1 MVDQRARPGV
11 EHADHAQS
19 TAYEARV
26 LRQLLRSG
34 GRGAEEQTIDQLLV
48 AARDLA
54 QFFRQGEGEQKVGD
68 RQEQRLLLLQPLLPG
83 RVLALGTVA
92 ILARMVAVALLA
104 ALGTLVDLSAQGFGA
119 TSLDVSHRVQVAG
132 RHARPVLLPVLGT
145 VAAKDLGQLYHVSP
159 AISRSTAIMA
169 ISSPWRVRWV

>member
-1 MVDQRARPGV
+1 MVDQGARPGV
-11 EHADHAQS
+11 EHADHAQG
-19 TAYEARV
+19 AAHEARV
-26 LRQLLRSG
+26 LSQLLRSR
-34 GRGAEEQTIDQLLV
+34 GRGAKEQAIDQLLV

-54 QFFRQGEGEQKVGD
+54 QFLRQGEGEQKVGD
-68 RQEQRLLLLQPLLPG
+68 RQEQRLLLLQPFLPG

-104 ALGTLVDLSAQGFGA
+104 ALGTLVDLSAERFGA
-119 TSLDVSHRVQVAG
+119 ALLDVRHRVQVAG
-132 RHARPVLLPVLGT
+132 RHARPVLLAVLRSI
-145 VAAKDLGQLYHVSP
+145 AAKDLGQLYHVSP